1 MSPSPAPLSPPP
13 VPRRLAL
20 AVALV
25 LAAGLTAC
33 SGCSAQPDAGTNP
46 TAENRAAASPAPGDD
61 LPLDGEYRP
70 VEVTTVGWDRLSAS
84 PVVLLRELQ
93 TGQIVPIW
101 VGVAEARAIAS
112 ALHEVDYPRPM
123 THDLMANLLGK
134 LDARLD
140 ELLIHDVVGGTYY
153 GLLRLHLEGPGNGA
167 GGNGHGEP
175 VLVDTRPSDGLAL
188 ALRAGAAIR
197 VSQQILDETPDVDFS
212 APDEPDQVVRALG
225 LTVVAPTAELREE
238 HGIPE
243 ERGGLV
249 VIRAVGNA
257 ADSGL
262 RRGDLLVSVA
272 DEAVSDPVGFLD
284 AVRGLPFGEPVTL
297 RYWRDGAEREV
308 EVTPE
313 LELPTRPE
321 EGEGQVA

>member
-1 MSPSPAPLSPPP
+1 MSISPFPSPTLPAAAL
-13 VPRRLAL
+13 RAL
-20 AVALV
+20 ATTGVFL

-33 SGCSAQPDAGTNP
+33 SGCAAQPDPA
-46 TAENRAAASPAPGDD
+46 TAPAPEARAAVPGED
-61 LPLDGEYRP
+61 LPMDDDYLP

-123 THDLMANLLGK
+123 THDLMADLLGK

-153 GLLRLHLEGPGNGA
+153 GLLRLHVEGGSGDGA

-188 ALRAGAAIR
+188 ALRSGAGIR
-197 VSQQILDETPDVDFS
+197 VSQGILDATPDVDFS

-225 LTVVAPTAELREE
+225 LTVVAPTPELREE

-243 ERGGLV
+243 ERRGLV

-257 ADSGL
+257 ADAGL

-272 DEAVSDPVGFLD
+272 GEPVNDPVSFLD
-284 AVRGLPFGEPVTL
+284 AVRGQPYGEAVTL
-297 RYWRDGAEREV
+297 RYWRDGAEREI
-308 EVTPE
+308 ELTPE
-313 LELPTRPE
+313 LELPTRAE
-321 EGEGQVA
+321 EGEQQVA

>member
-1 MSPSPAPLSPPP
+1 MSISPFPSPTLPAAAL
-13 VPRRLAL
+13 RGLATTGVFL
-20 AVALV
+20 

-33 SGCSAQPDAGTNP
+33 SGCTAQPDPA
-46 TAENRAAASPAPGDD
+46 TAPAQEARAAVPGDD
-61 LPLDGEYRP
+61 LPMDDDYRP

-140 ELLIHDVVGGTYY
+140 ELLIHDIVGGTYY
-153 GLLRLHLEGPGNGA
+153 GLLRLHLEGPGNGS
-167 GGNGHGEP
+167 GDGHGEP

-188 ALRAGAAIR
+188 ALRSGATIR
-197 VSQQILDETPDVDFS
+197 VSQGILDATPDVDFS

-225 LTVVAPTAELREE
+225 LTVVAPTPELREE
-238 HGIPE
+238 HAIPE
-243 ERGGLV
+243 ERPGLV

-257 ADSGL
+257 ADAGL

-272 DEAVSDPVGFLD
+272 GKPVTDPVSFLD
-284 AVRGLPFGEPVTL
+284 AVRAQPYGEAVTL
-297 RYWRDGAEREV
+297 RYWRGGAEREV
-308 EVTPE
+308 ELTPE
-313 LELPTRPE
+313 LELPTRTE
-321 EGEGQVA
+321 EGEQQVA